1 MEIRLTDYK
10 DVLDRS
16 NLVERTSILSKMNVG
31 RKSAVLDDNPF
42 YNLMLSLV
50 VEQAIDLDL
59 DHD

>member
-1 MEIRLTDYK
+1 
-10 DVLDRS
+10 
-16 NLVERTSILSKMNVG
+16 MNVG